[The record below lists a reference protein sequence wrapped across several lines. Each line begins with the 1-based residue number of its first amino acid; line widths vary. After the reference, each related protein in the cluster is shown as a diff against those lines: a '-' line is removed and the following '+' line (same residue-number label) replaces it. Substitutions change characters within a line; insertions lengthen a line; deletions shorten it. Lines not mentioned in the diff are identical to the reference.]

1 MNIVEFCQL
10 WHYIV
15 IYTVQLYTQYIT
27 HSRMCIE
34 GYIMD
39 IILAFILTIYNLTF
53 ACSPSSIILDEGEH
67 SISFGWKMWACLKI
81 EPLKY
86 QSEVWTTISS
96 IFCLLIYSYSCFK
109 NWDLVSAAFCNIMW
123 VWHTAGYVILGHLQ
137 MGLDHRERRW
147 ICLLVVVA
155 QHYGNS
161 MFLLG

>member
-27 HSRMCIE
+27 HSWMCIE

-39 IILAFILTIYNLTF
+39 IILAFILTIYILTC
-53 ACSPSSIILDEGEH
+53 ACSPSSINIC
-67 SISFGWKMWACLKI
+67 ISCGWKMWACIKI

-86 QSEVWTTISS
+86 PSEQLLVIFLFANLFLLLLQELGFRWCS
-96 IFCLLIYSYSCFK
+96 ILYHYVSLTYSRICHSR
-109 NWDLVSAAFCNIMW
+109 AF
-123 VWHTAGYVILGHLQ
+123 AD
-137 MGLDHRERRW
+137 GLDHRERRW
-147 ICLLVVVA
+147 MCALVVVA